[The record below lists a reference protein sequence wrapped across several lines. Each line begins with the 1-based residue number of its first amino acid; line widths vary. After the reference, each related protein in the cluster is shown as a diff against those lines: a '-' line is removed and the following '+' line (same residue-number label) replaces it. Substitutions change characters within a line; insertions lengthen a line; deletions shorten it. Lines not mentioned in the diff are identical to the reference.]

1 MIHRDIHAKIEL
13 VLKEYPVVC
22 LLGPRQVGKTTLAKS
37 FNIVNKKKAV
47 YIDLEKQS
55 DVKKMVDIELFFLNH
70 RDSFVIID
78 EVQYLPEIFSCL
90 RPEVDEKRVNGRF
103 LLTGSAAPE
112 LVRGVSESLAGR
124 ICYLEI
130 NPISLTEALHSKI
143 KLTTHWIRGGFPTA
157 LNAKKNE
164 VAERWKDNFIKSF
177 AERDLSAIF
186 GIALSSSIIKNFWE
200 MLAGTQGSIWNA
212 ANFGRSLGISAP
224 TTNRYLDLLEG
235 AYMVRKL
242 PAWYV
247 NATKRL
253 VKAPK
258 IYIRDSGILHHFNQI
273 STIKDLPGHII
284 TGASWEGYVIEEIC
298 KKLPYNIRPFFYRTH
313 QGAEIDL
320 VLVKGLKPIIAI
332 EIKYSLTPNVSKGF
346 YEALDD
352 LGNPTSYVI
361 IPSGISYKTKQNSK
375 IISFEEFI
383 LKDLRKIV

>member
-1 MIHRDIHAKIEL
+1 MINRDIISKIEL
-13 VLKEYPVVC
+13 MLKEFPVVC
-22 LLGPRQVGKTTLAKS
+22 LLGPRQVGKTTIAKS
-37 FNIVNKKKAV
+37 FKVVNKKEAV
-47 YIDLEKQS
+47 YLDLEKQS
-55 DVKKMVDIELFFLNH
+55 DLKKIEDVELYLLNH
-70 RDSFVIID
+70 RNDFVIID
-78 EVQYLPEIFSCL
+78 EVQYRPEIFSCL

-112 LVRGVSESLAGR
+112 LVKGVSESLAGR

-130 NPISLTEALHSKI
+130 YPISLTEALKAKV
-143 KLTTHWIRGGFPTA
+143 KLTTHWLRGGFPSA
-157 LNAKKNE
+157 LNAKNNE
-164 VAERWKDNFIKSF
+164 IAERWRENFVKSF
-177 AERDLSAIF
+177 AERDLSALF
-186 GIALSSSIIKNFWE
+186 GVMLSSSIVKNFWE
-200 MLAGTQGSIWNA
+200 MLAGTQGSVWNA

-224 TTNRYLDLLEG
+224 TTNKYLDLLEG

-273 STIKDLPGHII
+273 TNLKDLPGHII

-298 KKLPYNIRPFFYRTH
+298 KKLPNYIRPFFYRTH

-320 VLVKGLKPIIAI
+320 ILVKGLKAIAAI
-332 EIKYSLTPNVSKGF
+332 EIKYSLSPSVSKGF

-352 LGNPTSYVI
+352 LGSPLSFVV
-361 IPSGISYKTKQNSK
+361 IPSGMAYKTRQNSK
-375 IISFEEFI
+375 IISLEEFI
-383 LKDLRKIV
+383 TKDLFKLI